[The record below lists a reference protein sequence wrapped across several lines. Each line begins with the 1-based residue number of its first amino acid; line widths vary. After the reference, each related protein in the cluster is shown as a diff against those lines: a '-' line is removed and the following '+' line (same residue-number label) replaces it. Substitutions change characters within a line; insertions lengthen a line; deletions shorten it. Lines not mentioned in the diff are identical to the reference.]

1 MSSRN
6 NHYKY
11 QNKSY
16 KYCCYS
22 NVFFIFC
29 AKLLYIIQCF
39 LVKKVLHVIP
49 PLTQHIKIKVCDR
62 RESNAHSPES
72 ESGILSIKLRSQK
85 SYQLFISHLLLFFNV
100 TFYLLKPFSFYY
112 SLFPINVLFPYYN
125 FLCMLL

>member
-1 MSSRN
+1 MSMSPTSTPATPT
-6 NHYKY
+6 Y
-11 QNKSY
+11 
-16 KYCCYS
+16 
-22 NVFFIFC
+22 FFIFC

-85 SYQLFISHLLLFFNV
+85 SYQLFISHPFTFFSMLHFFLL
-100 TFYLLKPFSFYY
+100 
-112 SLFPINVLFPYYN
+112 
-125 FLCMLL
+125 